1 MLNIWCQGRT
11 TLPQEPQFSGSA
23 VVSMHMPP
31 HSVRPGGQTGSMSVS
46 GLKVHQSCSNLLQVA
61 ITSTVTLMN
70 VVSGVVVVID
80 GTSVMLIDVATD
92 TLTVGTVA
100 TETITVGVGR
110 SKHPQAVDIREHA
123 NGTGAPAQPPA
134 PWVVVV
140 IAFDVV
146 DVVVQTVVGFLA
158 GGGGGGDVAVVQIVV
173 GVGFLTGGGNGI

>member
-1 MLNIWCQGRT
+1 
-11 TLPQEPQFSGSA
+11 
-23 VVSMHMPP
+23 MHMPP
-31 HSVRPGGQTGSMSVS
+31 HSDRPGGQTGSTSVS
-46 GLKVHQSCSNLLQVA
+46 CLKVHQSCSNLLQVA
-61 ITSTVTLMN
+61 ITSTVTLTN

-134 PWVVVV
+134 PGVVVV
-140 IAFDVV
+140 VVLVLGFDVV
-146 DVVVQTVVGFLA
+146 DVVLQTGVGFLA
-158 GGGGGGDVAVVQIVV
+158 SGGC
-173 GVGFLTGGGNGI
+173 GGGNGI